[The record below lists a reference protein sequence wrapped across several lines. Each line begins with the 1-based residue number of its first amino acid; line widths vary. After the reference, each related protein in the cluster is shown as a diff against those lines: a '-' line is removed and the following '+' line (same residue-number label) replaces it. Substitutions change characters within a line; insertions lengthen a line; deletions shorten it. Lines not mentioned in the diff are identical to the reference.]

1 MKVRRDDSTNDYGN
15 LVEAWKVRLITRR
28 ARRLGFRRQ
37 EWKDLQQEIILNVLD
52 FRYDPAKSNGAK
64 ESTLLTA
71 IVDNRLK
78 AILRTSVR
86 DHNRIEQI
94 RRDRGIGPSA
104 DENHPA
110 FAQADD
116 LTPMSADVRQAVQS
130 LSPREQA
137 ICAALGHGESPAA
150 IAKQLNCGRTTI
162 RRHIE
167 NIRQQMGSLRGWIG
181 Q

>member
-1 MKVRRDDSTNDYGN
+1 MKVRTNDYANDYGN
-15 LVEAWKVRLITRR
+15 LVETWKIRLINRR

-37 EWKDLQQEIILNVLD
+37 EWRDLQQEIILDMLS
-52 FRYDPAKSNGAK
+52 FRFDPAKSNGAK

-71 IVDNRLK
+71 IIDNRLK
-78 AILRTSVR
+78 AILRMTIR
-86 DHNRIEQI
+86 DRNRVDQI
-94 RRDRGIGPSA
+94 RRDKGIGPSA

-110 FAQADD
+110 FAQVDD
-116 LTPMSADVRQAVQS
+116 LTPLSADVRQVVDS

-137 ICAALGHGESPAA
+137 ICAALGRGESPAI
-150 IAKQLNCGRTTI
+150 IARQLGCGRTTI

-167 NIRQQMGSLRGWIG
+167 NIRQRLGSLRGWIG